1 MPPGEQRVNGRL
13 KEAALAQKRMEGPY
27 YTRRLPCDPPYT
39 MTIEESSRK
48 GESNP
53 LIGLSR
59 RLETIFWLSRCIIHQ
74 EIEMLAT
81 CAQHVLYILIRS
93 AKPFIV

>member
-13 KEAALAQKRMEGPY
+13 KEAALAQKRTGRVD
-27 YTRRLPCDPPYT
+27 TIHVRLPCDPPHT
-39 MTIEESSRK
+39 MTIEKSSRK

-59 RLETIFWLSRCIIHQ
+59 VDWNDILDQWMYNTSRDQNI
-74 EIEMLAT
+74 
-81 CAQHVLYILIRS
+81 
-93 AKPFIV
+93 